1 MKEQNEE
8 KSRIRKVYAAKGE
21 RGQKPFNFRLDL
33 DLLEYLTRQP
43 NKGRYL
49 NDLIRADMEAHQGQ

>member
-1 MKEQNEE
+1 MNEKQDE

-21 RGQKPFNFRLDL
+21 RGQKPMNFRLDN
-33 DLLEYLTRQP
+33 DLANWLTRQP

-49 NDLIRADMEAHQGQ
+49 NDLIKADMEAHQG

>member
-1 MKEQNEE
+1 MKEKNEE

-21 RGQKPFNFRLDL
+21 RGQKPMNFRLDN
-33 DLLEYLTRQP
+33 DLADWLSRQS

-49 NDLIRADMEAHQGQ
+49 NDLIRADMEAHQG